1 MMRVLVTWAR
11 SPSALEF
18 AKYVSA
24 SAAALLVD
32 YGVYWLIARKELLTL
47 PQAAVVGYLAGLVVA
62 YFLISGRIFKEGWLK
77 SKKIYELLLFVGSGL
92 LGTAITYGTVKLYV
106 LLVGTDINQAKFA
119 AIVVSFFS
127 VYGFRKWVVFRRPS
141 P

>member
-1 MMRVLVTWAR
+1 MMRVLVRWAR

-106 LLVGTDINQAKFA
+106 LLIGSEINQAKFA

-127 VYGFRKWVVFRRPS
+127 VYCFRKWVVFRRS
-141 P
+141 SS